1 MVHIVTEPNRRTA
14 EVYLPSGADWFD
26 FYTGKRY
33 EGGQAVTVDAP
44 IAHIP
49 VFVKC
54 GSIIPMAE
62 PAQCTAQQDET
73 RLKLYVYSGADAT
86 ATYYQDEND
95 SYRYENGDYMQIPMS
110 WNDAEHRLTIESP
123 CGKPALFDSNKTIE
137 LYLNNEYQKT
147 VSYCGEQLEIL
158 L

>member
-1 MVHIVTEPNRRTA
+1 
-14 EVYLPSGADWFD
+14 
-26 FYTGKRY
+26 
-33 EGGQAVTVDAP
+33 
-44 IAHIP
+44 
-49 VFVKC
+49 
-54 GSIIPMAE
+54 
-62 PAQCTAQQDET
+62 
-73 RLKLYVYSGADAT
+73 
-86 ATYYQDEND
+86 
-95 SYRYENGDYMQIPMS
+95 MQIPMP